1 MPWSTTWH
9 GTPQPP
15 KRIPRSIPDD
25 WSNELFAALPSHRAR
40 VQVALW
46 ISTGVRA
53 SELIGPAA
61 GHRSRPAVDRRG
73 AQELAGSAAGARGGW
88 RVRVDA
94 PLPTGDAWPR
104 ATRSHTAGVVD
115 QATSDSAAELS
126 RCTPD
131 DRMFGHAVIEPR
143 GVADSSAVARG
154 LFALVVA
161 QAGALAGCR
170 TAGRRRWRGGGGRWW
185 H

>member
-9 GTPQPP
+9 DTPQPP

-61 GHRSRPAVDRRG
+61 GSIPA
-73 AQELAGSAAGARGGW
+73 
-88 RVRVDA
+88 
-94 PLPTGDAWPR
+94 
-104 ATRSHTAGVVD
+104 
-115 QATSDSAAELS
+115 
-126 RCTPD
+126 
-131 DRMFGHAVIEPR
+131 
-143 GVADSSAVARG
+143 SS
-154 LFALVVA
+154 
-161 QAGALAGCR
+161 
-170 TAGRRRWRGGGGRWW
+170 
-185 H
+185 